1 MTFKAA
7 SICTPYKQNLSNI
20 MPLQK
25 YGVPIITIGDPVPE
39 DIAMLVAVVVKNT
52 ERMVAYLSENQITT
66 VIHSEISTRD
76 TAIAYILKT
85 LGYKNIFIDHG
96 AGLVDRGPDSKAY
109 YEGIAGFLGV
119 YDSYVVGS
127 EKQKELYEGLGVK
140 IPMVVIGD
148 LKLRTFLEGNP
159 SREKIAEKFGLDL
172 NKRTITLVP
181 TWCTT
186 SRNLKDNVFPQ
197 TFVVIQKTQT
207 LKTILELVSDYN
219 IILRP
224 HPNLFIHHKEIMD
237 EFSAI
242 DGMHIDTSPD
252 AYDSIFV
259 SDIVVGDYSSLNY
272 EAVRMGKS
280 VIKVNF
286 LNQKSL
292 TNDFIE
298 IPSIEGL
305 CEALKSELHYY
316 VMPPPESID
325 VMKLLE
331 ESVAPKTPLIE
342 DELISGV
349 LGK

>member
-25 YGVPIITIGDPVPE
+25 YGVPIIAIGDPVPE
-39 DIAMLVAVVVKNT
+39 DIAMLVDVVVKNT

-109 YEGIAGFLGV
+109 YAGIAMFLGI

-127 EKQKELYEGLGVK
+127 EKQKELYEELGVK

-148 LKLRTFLEGNP
+148 LKLRVFLEEKP
-159 SREKIAEKFGLDL
+159 SKEKIAEEFGLDL

-181 TWCTT
+181 TWCTP
-186 SRNLKDNVFPQ
+186 SKYLSDKVFPQ
-197 TFVVIQKTQT
+197 SFLVIQKKQS
-207 LKTILELVSDYN
+207 LEVISELVNDYN
-219 IILRP
+219 VILRP
-224 HPNLFIHHKEIMD
+224 HPNLFIHHQKIMN
-237 EFSAI
+237 EFTSI
-242 DGMHIDTSPD
+242 PGIKVDTSPD
-252 AYDSIFV
+252 AYSGIFI
-259 SDIVVGDYSSLNY
+259 SDVVVGDYSSLNY
-272 EAVRMGKS
+272 EAVRMGKP
-280 VIKVNF
+280 VVKINF
-286 LNQKSL
+286 LRQESL
-292 TNDFIE
+292 TEDFIE
-298 IPSIEGL
+298 VPSIEDL
-305 CEALKSELHYY
+305 HEILKGDLHCSEIGY
-316 VMPPPESID
+316 PGNID
-325 VMKLLE
+325 VVSLLQ
-331 ESVAPKTPLIE
+331 ESVTPKESLIE
-342 DELISGV
+342 DELIPGV

>member
-1 MTFKAA
+1 MTFKAV

-25 YGVPIITIGDPVPE
+25 YGVPIIAIGDPVPE
-39 DIAMLVAVVVKNT
+39 DIAALVDVVVKDSG
-52 ERMVAYLSENQITT
+52 ELISYLSDNEITT
-66 VIHSEISTRD
+66 VIHSEVTIKNTG
-76 TAIAYILKT
+76 IAYILKT

-96 AGLVDRGPDSKAY
+96 AGLVDRGPDSKSY
-109 YEGIAGFLGV
+109 YEAIAGLLGV

-127 EKQKELYEGLGVK
+127 EKQKELYEELGVK

-159 SREKIAEKFGLDL
+159 SIIKIAEDFGLDL
-172 NKRTITLVP
+172 SKRTLTLVP
-181 TWCTT
+181 TWCTP
-186 SRNLKDNVFPQ
+186 SRRLRDNVFPQ
-197 TFVVIQKTQT
+197 TFVVIQKDLALETM
-207 LKTILELVSDYN
+207 LKLVEDYN

-242 DGMHIDTSPD
+242 DGVHIDTSPD

-259 SDIVVGDYSSLNY
+259 SSIVVGDYSSLNY
-272 EAVRMGKS
+272 EAVRMGKP

-305 CEALKSELHYY
+305 CEALKSAFHYY

-331 ESVAPKTPLIE
+331 DSVAPKTPLIE